1 MPPRIFNN
9 DRWTVEAH
17 RLVVHYRAGESSK
30 VLHLDVSRGVRDE
43 RETGSMTLWKAVE
56 GERAYVLNDGLLRFD
71 IEPVGSHAIPQAP
84 FKILH
89 SLPRAAHSHGSTK
102 LFSLRTGEV

>member
-1 MPPRIFNN
+1 MPPCIFND

-17 RLVVHYRAGESSK
+17 RLVVHHRAGKSSE
-30 VLHLDVSRGVRDE
+30 VFHLDVSRGVRDE

-56 GERAYVLNDGLLRFD
+56 GERADVLNDGLLRFN

-89 SLPRAAHSHGSTK
+89 PPPRAAHPNGSAK
-102 LFSLRTGEV
+102 LFSF